1 MGFPPTMGKA
11 ANPPH
16 LIALTS
22 AETVTVQPDFVLS
35 APKCQEFDK
44 DEELSHQKQQRRT
57 IIGNNVQP
65 DQPDQAQSK
74 HKRDTVCHDPS

>member
-11 ANPPH
+11 ANPLH

-22 AETVTVQPDFVLS
+22 AETATIQPDSRRS
-35 APKCQEFDK
+35 APECQEFDK
-44 DEELSHQKQQRRT
+44 DEELSHQKQQRCTT
-57 IIGNNVQP
+57 IGDNIQP

-74 HKRDTVCHDPS
+74 HKRDTVSHDPS